1 MNLKKLLMILGVSV
15 LVYYVARQVQIR
27 NNYVENFIA
36 EDRRLN
42 DRDIGII
49 NDYYRSITN
58 NAKPIDP
65 SKLENKQKV
74 FINTVT
80 AHPFS
85 SVTEQII
92 RDMSTH
98 RIIPRNSRDAA
109 NQVIVF
115 VLLKFISRY
124 QEKYVK
130 SKSIPTREMFMKN
143 CEEIIKANST
153 DMRQIELAQNQ
164 MSFNVDGHHP
174 AFRDWIMR
182 AMAPLRSSFIELWGN
197 PLLIKNPDGTH
208 NINMSGPLQTNLIDL
223 TYAYLYPPLDIFTW
237 FQLTFSSEESE

>member
-1 MNLKKLLMILGVSV
+1 MILGVSV

-42 DRDIGII
+42 DSDIGII

-74 FINTVT
+74 FVNTVT
-80 AHPFS
+80 VHPFS

-92 RDMSTH
+92 RDLSTH

-109 NQVIVF
+109 NEVIVF

-130 SKSIPTREMFMKN
+130 SKSIPTRDIFVKN
-143 CEEIIKANST
+143 CEEIIKGIQGAMGAIQS
-153 DMRQIELAQNQ
+153 AQNQ
-164 MSFNVDGHHP
+164 MSFNADGHHP

-182 AMAPLRSSFIELWGN
+182 AMAPLRGTYIALFGDK
-197 PLLIKNPDGTH
+197 LLIKNPDGT
-208 NINMSGPLQTNLIDL
+208 NSINMSGPLQTNLIDL

-237 FQLTFSSEESE
+237 FQLTFSGEN

>member
-153 DMRQIELAQNQ
+153 DMRQIQLAQGQ
-164 MSFNVDGHHP
+164 MNVNPDNFPPWFRSHIMGHL
-174 AFRDWIMR
+174 
-182 AMAPLRSSFIELWGN
+182 APLRSSFIELWGN

-237 FQLTFSSEESE
+237 FQLTFSGKN